1 MKLFKKVFKSL
12 FKIVLTTSIAILSFI
27 VDMLIL
33 LEDILEKLDT
43 KLYPLPSVIDK
54 KCMKKVIE
62 EYNER
67 ISRKGVV
74 VD

>member
-12 FKIVLTTSIAILSFI
+12 FKIVLTTSIAIVTFT

-33 LEDILEKLDT
+33 LEDILEKLNA
-43 KLYPLPSVIDK
+43 KLCPSPSVSNK
-54 KCMKKVIE
+54 EYMNKLIE
-62 EYNER
+62 EHKKET
-67 ISRKGVV
+67 SRKGVV

>member
-12 FKIVLTTSIAILSFI
+12 FKIVLTPSIAILSFI

-33 LEDILEKLDT
+33 VESILEKLES
-43 KLYPLPSVIDK
+43 KLYPPPSVSNK
-54 KCMKKVIE
+54 EYMKKIVR

>member
-1 MKLFKKVFKSL
+1 MELFKKVFKSL
-12 FKIVLTTSIAILSFI
+12 FKIMLTTSIAVVTFI
-27 VDMLIL
+27 VDILIL

-54 KCMKKVIE
+54 KCMNKMVR

-67 ISRKGVV
+67 INSKKIN

>member
-1 MKLFKKVFKSL
+1 MELFKKVFKSL
-12 FKIVLTTSIAILSFI
+12 FKIVLTTSIIIVTFT

-33 LEDILEKLDT
+33 LEDILEKLNA
-43 KLYPLPSVIDK
+43 KLYPLPLVKNKECMDK
-54 KCMKKVIE
+54 LVR

-67 ISRKGVV
+67 INRKGVN

>member
-12 FKIVLTTSIAILSFI
+12 FKIVLTTSIAIVTFI

-54 KCMKKVIE
+54 KCMNKMVR

-67 ISRKGVV
+67 INSKKIN